1 MTIKKE
7 ITLVVN
13 SKKAQKGLDDLSGG
27 LKGVGKESK
36 GVSKG
41 FKGIGIAMKAMGW
54 GVLVGLLAAVFE
66 AFKRNQKV
74 QDLVARGFDTLQKVV
89 NVVIDVFEFALKA
102 VDKLTFGLFNLAG
115 ASDTASASL
124 QQQRNEVRLLQAQEQ
139 LITLQYQKSAEIQRQ
154 IRDDESKSMTERK
167 AANEELGRLLT
178 EQHGVEME
186 NANKALAVAE
196 REAEADKNNVDL
208 QEKVIMAKTRV
219 AEVDERITGQ
229 RSEMLVNINS
239 LNRETDSSARSS
251 GKLAD
256 KNTDLA
262 KSYAEL
268 NAAIRESLGLDE
280 TVKGITD
287 EIAEAKK
294 NYQIVLD
301 KLEEEEEDILK
312 KKTKRRKK
320 SFKSREEE
328 IHEEIKQLN
337 KSNEVFKVYVD
348 KHIELEKGR
357 LANAK
362 ETEKG
367 YKLVFDEEKKAINK
381 HGQEVKGAWVRIYD
395 EQSKETVKNW
405 EQEIKTKNEQ
415 TDKKIQELKK
425 ELDGLDGLTRKA
437 QAKEDARVEEH
448 NNKVLEELD
457 EHAEKR
463 EEREAELTRAI
474 NEAYQKA
481 SEELDYFLGTE
492 REKEEADLQ
501 VEFENRMAMV
511 EGNILDEI
519 RLEIWKEEQ
528 MLEINT
534 RYREE
539 EEEKQREAQEKLL
552 EQERLFNEFMQM
564 EDLSEKDQKL
574 AALTLEYE
582 ELQELYKDNKEK
594 MLEIDETYA
603 AKKKE
608 IEDLD
613 ARNQRQKFVDELG
626 KTFGMAASIYEKGS
640 KGWKNLKIAEA
651 LVSTYSAINKAMDDI
666 PFPLNIVQAALTGI
680 MGFQNV
686 QAIKNTEMSTSTTP
700 SGGLQQLSAGVSVG
714 GDNPIPTLP
723 EDMGEIE
730 QPPIQAFVVE
740 SNVSGK
746 QALQNDLELQAT
758 L

>member
-1 MTIKKE
+1 
-7 ITLVVN
+7 
-13 SKKAQKGLDDLSGG
+13 
-27 LKGVGKESK
+27 
-36 GVSKG
+36 
-41 FKGIGIAMKAMGW
+41 MKAMGW
-54 GVLVGLLAAVFE
+54 GILVGILAAVFE

-74 QDLVARGFDTLQKVV
+74 SDLVARGFDALQQVV

-139 LITLQYQKSAEIQRQ
+139 LITLQFQKSAEIQRQ
-154 IRDDESKSMTERK
+154 IRDDESKSMQERK
-167 AANEELGRLLT
+167 DANTELGRLLT
-178 EQHGVEME
+178 EQHGVEMQ
-186 NANKALAVAE
+186 NANKALEVAE
-196 REAEADKNNVDL
+196 REAKADKNNVDL
-208 QEKVIMAKTRV
+208 QEKVIMAKTKV

-239 LNRETDSSARSS
+239 LNRETNSSARSS

-294 NYQIVLD
+294 NYQLVID
-301 KLEEEEEDILK
+301 KLNDEEEEIEK
-312 KKTKRRKK
+312 GKRK
-320 SFKSREEE
+320 SYR
-328 IHEEIKQLN
+328 
-337 KSNEVFKVYVD
+337 KSNKLSKANIEERIKKEQEYLEFAQGQLETIEVGETVVW
-348 KHIELEKGR
+348 
-357 LANAK
+357 NAK
-362 ETEKG
+362 EQRFELETKA
-367 YKLVFDEEKKAINK
+367 DEEKARKKVEIVQK
-381 HGQEVKGAWVRIYD
+381 RID
-395 EQSKETVKNW
+395 DLRQLEIDLTKE
-405 EQEIKTKNEQ
+405 
-415 TDKKIQELKK
+415 DKKENSQRANNL
-425 ELDGLDGLTRKA
+425 
-437 QAKEDARVEEH
+437 VNH
-448 NNKVLEELD
+448 NIKVDEELD
-457 EHAEKR
+457 AHAKKR

-481 SEELDYFLGTE
+481 SDELDYFLGTE

-501 VEFENRMAMV
+501 AEFENRMAMV

-528 MLEINT
+528 MLGIAT

-539 EEEKQREAQEKLL
+539 GLEKEK
-552 EQERLFNEFMQM
+552 LFNEFMQTD
-564 EDLSEKDQKL
+564 ELSEKDQKL
-574 AALTLEYE
+574 ADLTLEYE

-594 MLEIDETYA
+594 MLEIDENYA
-603 AKKKE
+603 AKKKK

-613 ARNQRQKFVDELG
+613 ARDQRQRFVSELG
-626 KTFGMAASIYEKGS
+626 KTFGMAAGIYEKGS

-651 LVSTYSAINKAMDDI
+651 LISTYVAINKTMADPMI
-666 PFPLNIVQAALTGI
+666 PFPLNIIQSALTGI
-680 MGFQNV
+680 MGFKNV
-686 QAIKNTEMSTSTTP
+686 ESIKNTKMDMNSTSGGGG
-700 SGGLQQLSAGVSVG
+700 GGLQQLSAGISVG
-714 GDNPIPTLP
+714 GSSPIPTLP
-723 EDMGEIE
+723 EDMGETE
-730 QPPIQAFVVE
+730 QPPVQAFVVE